1 MACDTEEERDA
12 PCWAGPLLA
21 GLDRALPFA
30 YQVPRANHVSHIVW
44 REESVRPVKD
54 FQMEE
59 SWRNS
64 QGGGF
69 YFSPTVTPIF
79 SLVGTT

>member
-1 MACDTEEERDA
+1 MKLRRKGT
-12 PCWAGPLLA
+12 LLA

-30 YQVPRANHVSHIVW
+30 YQVPRASHMSHIVW
-44 REESVRPVKD
+44 REAREVRPVKD

-64 QGGGF
+64 
-69 YFSPTVTPIF
+69 
-79 SLVGTT
+79 

>member
-1 MACDTEEERDA
+1 M
-12 PCWAGPLLA
+12 LLA

-30 YQVPRANHVSHIVW
+30 YQVPWASHMSHIVW
-44 REESVRPVKD
+44 WEAIEVRPVKD

-64 QGGGF
+64 QGGGC
-69 YFSPTVTPIF
+69 YFSPSVTPVF
-79 SLVGTT
+79 SLVGTVMVVLSL